1 MVLPM
6 NGVRPSPPPTST
18 SKPVSPSAFLCIRSP
33 MSWTLIAARSWSD
46 AVMAN
51 LNLRGRNENSGCSVE
66 YCRSSSAQI
75 RGSSISPGATP
86 AHWSEVTL
94 RVQLPEVCMAWMPTS
109 ARSASA
115 SGNSASLIQLNWM
128 FCRVVKWP

>member
-1 MVLPM
+1 
-6 NGVRPSPPPTST
+6 
-18 SKPVSPSAFLCIRSP
+18 
-33 MSWTLIAARSWSD
+33 MSWILIAARSCSD
-46 AVMAN
+46 AVIAI
-51 LNLRGRNENSGCSVE
+51 LNLRGRNENSGCSVV
-66 YCRSSSAQI
+66 CWRNSSDQM

-94 RVQLPEVCMAWMPTS
+94 RMLLPEVCMAWMPTS